1 MSELKNWVDPK
12 TFSKLEAFAA
22 LIHSWNSRINLTGY
36 KNVDDIQSLL
46 IGESVAALRALEI
59 RDCDI
64 LDFGSGAG
72 IPGLVWSI
80 FEPTLRVTSLEVRHK
95 KVAFQKEALRRLGL
109 EAEVLCG
116 HFPEAVASRKFDC
129 IVSRAIRFDAPV
141 WDQAKALL
149 KEGGR
154 LVRFAAPE
162 VREPGWR
169 TLPVS
174 SRTSL
179 LLFP

>member
-1 MSELKNWVDPK
+1 MSELKSWLNREIL
-12 TFSKLEAFAA
+12 SKLEEFAA

-36 KNVDDIQSLL
+36 KSVADIEALL
-46 IGESVAALRALEI
+46 IGESVAALRALDLK
-59 RDCDI
+59 DCNV

-80 FEPTLRVTSLEVRHK
+80 CEPTLRVTSLEIRHK

-109 EAEVLCG
+109 QAEVLCG
-116 HFPEAVASRKFDC
+116 HFPEAVASRSFDC

-141 WDQAKALL
+141 WEQARALM
-149 KEGGR
+149 EEEGR
-154 LVRFAAPE
+154 LVRFAAPGASE
-162 VREPGWR
+162 QNWR
-169 TLPVS
+169 SLPVS
-174 SRTSL
+174 SYTSL